1 MVLFGSHQPAQHLVI
16 GVLAIQGAF
25 LEHVEHLNKAIHAIR
40 PEVIIRYGKT
50 PAPTFEVIEVRTP
63 EQLARCV
70 GLIIPGGESTAI
82 SLVAQRTGMLEPL
95 REFIAKA
102 QASSKNSKDEE
113 LARKKSHGS
122 VLSRTLSNGGASGKG
137 KVVLGAAVWGTCAGL
152 ILIAKEASGA
162 RKGGQELLGG
172 LDIRVARNHF
182 GSQADSFVSQLEM
195 PCLIQEK
202 LAKEESL
209 KKTTTQHGNEPP
221 MVDKSLFFPGIFIRA
236 PVVEAINISKG
247 AEAKVYF
254 EAKAKDESEELSIA
268 KAPTTENYDEFIHY
282 NHVQVLA
289 TLPVSDENNKVESEL
304 CVAVRQGRILGT
316 SFHPELTSDTR
327 LHEWWIKKCVLQL
340 LE

>member
-1 MVLFGSHQPAQHLVI
+1 MGLFGSHQTPQHLVI

-25 LEHVEHLNKAIHAIR
+25 LEHVEQLKKAIHAIR
-40 PEVIIRYGKT
+40 TEVIIRYGKT

-113 LARKKSHGS
+113 LDRKKSHGS
-122 VLSRTLSNGGASGKG
+122 MLSRTLSNGGASGKG
-137 KVVLGAAVWGTCAGL
+137 KTVSGAAVWGTCAGL
-152 ILIAKEASGA
+152 ILVSKEASGA

-182 GSQADSFVSQLEM
+182 GSQTDSFVSQLEM
-195 PCLIQEK
+195 PCLVQEK
-202 LAKEESL
+202 LAKEENH
-209 KKTTTQHGNEPP
+209 KKATTHQQDESQTI
-221 MVDKSLFFPGIFIRA
+221 DKSLYFPGVFIRA

-247 AEAKVYF
+247 AEAKIYF
-254 EAKAKDESEELSIA
+254 DAKAREGSEELEIA
-268 KAPTTENYDEFIHY
+268 KAPTTDQYDEFIRY
-282 NHVQVLA
+282 NPVQVLA
-289 TLPVSDENNKVESEL
+289 TLPASDENNKVGVEL

-327 LHEWWIKKCVLQL
+327 LHEWWIKTCVLQII
-340 LE
+340 